1 MKKDSA
7 TNQFVK
13 NYFWNFLM
21 VFVSR
26 LGGLIFVAI
35 IARLLLPEGYGI
47 YALATSMALFVMSF
61 TQVGMCC
68 TVSRY
73 VSDALG
79 KNDKKL
85 AASYCKFLSKI
96 KFLFALSSAVLLLFL
111 AYPLSFYVF
120 NKPDLF
126 FPLLISA
133 IFIFVM
139 YSQVFYESLFYAI
152 KKIRY
157 LTFKETIL
165 QASRIIF
172 ILILVL
178 AAVKSYYV
186 SGAVFSLIF
195 SSLFALV
202 FLWIYVKKET
212 PFLFIKSYKKIDKKR
227 VLNFL
232 THTISSGISEVIF
245 GDSSIILIGIF
256 FASSYVGYYSAALV
270 IATGLCAFISISNLS
285 LPIFTQ
291 ICKKD
296 LSDAFNNFFKYTSII
311 SIPLIFGVLCLGN
324 HLLRLIYGYEYLPA
338 AIPLSIFALLIFE
351 MPISANLKALFYAR
365 ENPKQ
370 VVKTI
375 FFAVILNVVLD
386 IIFIVFLLR
395 VSAIW
400 AITGVAAATV
410 ISRMFILI
418 SLSVAARKKL
428 SIHYNLKSIIRP
440 VIASFIMMLVILLI
454 NSQIKDVT
462 LLIGILE
469 VILGAVVYFVLLV
482 LLKGL
487 KREDYHLIRLL
498 RPHNLL
504 NKSDA
509 EV

>member
-1 MKKDSA
+1 
-7 TNQFVK
+7 
-13 NYFWNFLM
+13 
-21 VFVSR
+21 
-26 LGGLIFVAI
+26 
-35 IARLLLPEGYGI
+35 
-47 YALATSMALFVMSF
+47 
-61 TQVGMCC
+61 
-68 TVSRY
+68 
-73 VSDALG
+73 
-79 KNDKKL
+79 
-85 AASYCKFLSKI
+85 
-96 KFLFALSSAVLLLFL
+96 
-111 AYPLSFYVF
+111 
-120 NKPDLF
+120 
-126 FPLLISA
+126 
-133 IFIFVM
+133 
-139 YSQVFYESLFYAI
+139 
-152 KKIRY
+152 
-157 LTFKETIL
+157 
-165 QASRIIF
+165 
-172 ILILVL
+172 
-178 AAVKSYYV
+178 
-186 SGAVFSLIF
+186 
-195 SSLFALV
+195 
-202 FLWIYVKKET
+202 
-212 PFLFIKSYKKIDKKR
+212 
-227 VLNFL
+227 
-232 THTISSGISEVIF
+232 
-245 GDSSIILIGIF
+245 
-256 FASSYVGYYSAALV
+256 
-270 IATGLCAFISISNLS
+270 
-285 LPIFTQ
+285 
-291 ICKKD
+291 
-296 LSDAFNNFFKYTSII
+296 
-311 SIPLIFGVLCLGN
+311 LIFGVLCLGN